1 MSVKK
6 IVEIREGSGEHFD
19 EKSTP
24 LPALLYR
31 YNAGV
36 PTDRLKAF
44 TMRLYQR
51 LANVYMKLFTTSYN
65 IHYVNSLSLEYR
77 SCIA

>member
-1 MSVKK
+1 MRLWVSVKK

-19 EKSTP
+19 EKTYPP

-31 YNAGV
+31 YIDGV
-36 PTDRLKAF
+36 PTERLKAF

-51 LANVYMKLFTTSYN
+51 FASVWLKLLVTSYN
-65 IHYVNSLSLEYR
+65 IHYVNSLSLE
-77 SCIA
+77 